1 MRNWLLRLALTLA
14 VLEPLACGG
23 SQKEKDY
30 YEVLGVAQ
38 DASESDIKRAYK
50 KLALKWHPDKNP
62 DQKETAQREFI
73 AVQQAYEVLGD
84 VDKRRRYDNQKA
96 FFSEESGEEWE
107 GADRGGFEP
116 PGEPV
121 SSLSRLAEILSM
133 NEPYVIHVY
142 SDQRHYFGQWM
153 NEVAQEVKLAHLN
166 VFTAEEDVLQ
176 RLGVRRYPM
185 FVITSGGG
193 GHWQTYF
200 PHGFDFFR
208 LGESVLQVVLD
219 TVQYTDLVTPL
230 HSEAALDDFLRLVAV
245 GSSKPRVV
253 VVVDDVRRR
262 LLQVYTAACRLQ
274 THHFAQVGSWAAD
287 RFKVRR
293 LVSWVIV
300 DPATRQGFHP
310 QPQLLSGAASFR
322 QQISDARF
330 MPELH
335 RRSFEELCHGS
346 WSGSCAWVAL
356 FLVTPDLLGKEE
368 KARRALR
375 NFREA
380 CRNVK
385 EHASH
390 SFECFWARHDGSSD
404 SPFHGLDP
412 QLLPSQRAPG
422 KSVSVIAY
430 AGAAKQAILYP
441 KEVLGR
447 ELAQRDL
454 TKWLQQVQAISDPSH
469 LDEDGGGSHKV
480 LRGSISALPDPEE
493 ERTGPKGFIERAWEA
508 CSEILRR
515 LFEAIAEP
523 RLLLFSLVFGW
534 PLLQQLMGPSQS
546 SNSAGNAPNAARGLA
561 DGDPVQVQGLADRT
575 EFNNLRGRI
584 VGRVPGPD
592 GEATKYRVQIQF
604 GGESKVLAVKERN
617 LRKLQS

>member
-1 MRNWLLRLALTLA
+1 
-14 VLEPLACGG
+14 
-23 SQKEKDY
+23 
-30 YEVLGVAQ
+30 
-38 DASESDIKRAYK
+38 
-50 KLALKWHPDKNP
+50 
-62 DQKETAQREFI
+62 
-73 AVQQAYEVLGD
+73 
-84 VDKRRRYDNQKA
+84 
-96 FFSEESGEEWE
+96 
-107 GADRGGFEP
+107 
-116 PGEPV
+116 
-121 SSLSRLAEILSM
+121 
-133 NEPYVIHVY
+133 
-142 SDQRHYFGQWM
+142 
-153 NEVAQEVKLAHLN
+153 
-166 VFTAEEDVLQ
+166 
-176 RLGVRRYPM
+176 
-185 FVITSGGG
+185 
-193 GHWQTYF
+193 
-200 PHGFDFFR
+200 
-208 LGESVLQVVLD
+208 
-219 TVQYTDLVTPL
+219 
-230 HSEAALDDFLRLVAV
+230 
-245 GSSKPRVV
+245 
-253 VVVDDVRRR
+253 
-262 LLQVYTAACRLQ
+262 
-274 THHFAQVGSWAAD
+274 
-287 RFKVRR
+287 
-293 LVSWVIV
+293 
-300 DPATRQGFHP
+300 
-310 QPQLLSGAASFR
+310 
-322 QQISDARF
+322 

-469 LDEDGGGSHKV
+469 LGEDGGGSHKV